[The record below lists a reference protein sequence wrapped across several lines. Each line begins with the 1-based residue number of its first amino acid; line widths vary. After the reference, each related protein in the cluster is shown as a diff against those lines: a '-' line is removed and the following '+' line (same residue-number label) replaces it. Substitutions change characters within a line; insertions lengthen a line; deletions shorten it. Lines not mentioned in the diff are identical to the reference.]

1 MKRSVRW
8 KFTIIFAGLMT
19 VAIALIWCIN
29 NWFLS
34 GYYQNY
40 KIHTL
45 EKGYRAIDAIIQDEV
60 RNGESSLEDAQAELN
75 SGWKEYQKSKD
86 GSSDMDSADGGSAQS
101 GKNGTDDRAGDE
113 TQDALGEYAEGDTVV
128 LEDDSEEASADAL
141 DGEEASS
148 GGVRLANVIR
158 ELRDRSN
165 ISLLLYDSESDQ
177 TLVSSARDVEVM
189 RNRVRRYIVGHAG
202 AKRDVLREYDNYMIQ
217 KTFDPLSKTFYLES
231 WGFFSD
237 NATIFI
243 MTMPMESIHESAA
256 ISNRFLMFVG
266 IVVIL
271 AGSILIYFITRHIT
285 MPIKRLSE
293 LSEKMSNL
301 DFDARYETS
310 RRSTEEIDTLG
321 NSMNVLSER
330 LKTTIGELKEANA
343 QLKKDIDEKVQID
356 EMRKEFIANV
366 SHELKTPIA
375 LIQGY
380 AEGLKECIND
390 DPESREFY
398 CEVIMDES
406 SKMNQMVKKLL
417 TLNQLEF
424 GNDVVTMERFDLVS
438 LVKGVIQSASIL
450 AQQKEAKLLFNE
462 EEPVYVWADEF
473 KVEEVVTNYIS
484 NALNHLEGDKV
495 IDVKLIHEP
504 GNVIRTTVF
513 NTGKPIPEED
523 LDKIWIK
530 FYKVDKARTREYGG
544 SGIGLSI
551 VKAIM
556 DSFHQKC
563 GVKNYDNGV
572 EFWFELDGGEKCG
585 NSGKDDQR
593 LLPGAEQ
600 S

>member
-101 GKNGTDDRAGDE
+101 GKNGTGDRAGAE

-128 LEDDSEEASADAL
+128 LEDDSEDASADAL

-148 GGVRLANVIR
+148 GGVRLTNVIR

-217 KTFDPLSKTFYLES
+217 KTFDPISKTFYLES

-285 MPIKRLSE
+285 MPIKRLSD

-380 AEGLKECIND
+380 AEGLQECIND
-390 DPESREFY
+390 DAESREFY
-398 CEVIMDES
+398 CDVIIDEAG
-406 SKMNQMVKKLL
+406 KMNRMVKNLL

-424 GNDVVTMERFDLVS
+424 GTDEVEFERFDIVK
-438 LVKGVIQSASIL
+438 LVKGVIASCDIL
-450 AQQKEAKLLFNE
+450 IQQVNANVNFIADETA
-462 EEPVYVWADEF
+462 YVWADEF
-473 KVEEVVTNYIS
+473 KTEQVVRNYLTNAIHHVGNEKRIEVKIVS
-484 NALNHLEGDKV
+484 MDGKV
-495 IDVKLIHEP
+495 CVS
-504 GNVIRTTVF
+504 VF
-513 NTGKPIPEED
+513 NSGKPIPEED
-523 LDKIWIK
+523 VPKLWDK
-530 FYKVDKARTREYGG
+530 FYKVDKAHTREYGG
-544 SGIGLSI
+544 NGIGLSI

-556 DSFHQKC
+556 ESFHQGY

-572 EFWFELDGGEKCG
+572 EFWFELDAKCG
-585 NSGKDDQR
+585 KV
-593 LLPGAEQ
+593 
-600 S
+600 